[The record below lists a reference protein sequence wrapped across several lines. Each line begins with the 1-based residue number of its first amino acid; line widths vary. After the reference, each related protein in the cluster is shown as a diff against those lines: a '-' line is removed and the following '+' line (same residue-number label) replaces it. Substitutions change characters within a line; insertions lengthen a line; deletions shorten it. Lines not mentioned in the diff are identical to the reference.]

1 MTKPAILL
9 GGRSIRDILLGSREI
24 VDRIIDAIASTNLEQ
39 HGTGGASRAA
49 DIRWAVEHSL
59 RAAADS
65 LAGQHSGDDEL
76 MRASAVRRFEEGSS
90 FSSVMAAY
98 HRGVGV
104 IWDELRICAE
114 PDDSAALAEC
124 GRRLFAHLER
134 IAAALAEDF
143 ERTWTLSR
151 LGERDARFAIFTAL
165 TQGGDAE
172 GEAHRSGRTLAARYG
187 VLVVRLLPSRG
198 SSPGDV
204 RDRRATQRLRT
215 AIDSVAAG
223 EVLAVLGAAG
233 GTALVPLREGND
245 VMAELR
251 SALRAGF
258 GEDCTG
264 GWMEARVSEIPDA
277 VPVAEELVDIALAI
291 RGVGGVHTLDDLL
304 LEYQSSR
311 PGPGRELLAR
321 RLSGVGHELLHTID
335 AYLASGGERRETAAL
350 LHVHPNTVD
359 YRLARVMTL
368 TGMDATTPEGAAQ
381 LRAAR
386 VADRLRLARQDQL
399 LG

>member
-1 MTKPAILL
+1 MTKKAITL
-9 GGRSIRDILLGSREI
+9 GGRSVRDILLGDREI
-24 VDRIIDAIASTNLEQ
+24 VDRIIDVIASTNPEQ
-39 HGTGGASRAA
+39 HGTSGPSRAA

-65 LAGQHSGDDEL
+65 LAGRQSDDEL

-104 IWDELRICAE
+104 IWDALRASADS
-114 PDDSAALAEC
+114 DDSAALAQC
-124 GRRLFAHLER
+124 GGRLFAHLER

-172 GEAHRSGRTLAARYG
+172 GEAHRSGRTLASHYG

-198 SSPGDV
+198 SSPGGV
-204 RDRRATQRLRT
+204 LDRRATQRLRA

-233 GTALVPLREGND
+233 GTALVPLREGSD

-251 SALRAGF
+251 SALQTGF
-258 GEDCTG
+258 GESCTG
-264 GWMEARVSEIPDA
+264 GWVEARVSEIPDA

-291 RGVGGVHTLDDLL
+291 RGVGAVHTLDDLL

-311 PGPGRELLAR
+311 PGPGRALLAR
-321 RLSGVGHELLHTID
+321 RLSGVGPELLHTID
-335 AYLASGGERRETAAL
+335 AYLASGGERRDTAAL

-359 YRLARVMTL
+359 YRLARVLTL

-386 VADRLRLARQDQL
+386 VADRLREAGQDRL
-399 LG
+399 VG